1 MSRAAKALARVVQG
15 NADANIAFDDLCGLL
30 RYLGFNERVKGSHHI
45 FTRDGIAEILNLQ
58 SKKGGKLKPYQV
70 AQVRDVISDYGLA
83 SELDDD
89 SPSADDDS
97 TTGGSE

>member
-1 MSRAAKALARVVQG
+1 MSRAAKTLERVVQG
-15 NADANIAFDDLCGLL
+15 NADANIGFDDLCGLL
-30 RYLGFNERVKGSHHI
+30 RYLGFDERVKGSHHI

-58 SKKGGKLKPYQV
+58 PKKSGKSKPYQV

-83 SELDDD
+83 SELENE
-89 SPSADDDS
+89 PPAAEDDS